1 MAVQPEPTQEE
12 RLIMA
17 VRRIR
22 WLHLSSTELR
32 YLVGSMTYGVVWDQ
46 VYSMLRRLVLP

>member
-1 MAVQPEPTQEE
+1 MEE

-17 VRRIR
+17 VWRMQS
-22 WLHLSSTELR
+22 LHLSRTEAR

-46 VYSMLRRLVLP
+46 VTACFGS